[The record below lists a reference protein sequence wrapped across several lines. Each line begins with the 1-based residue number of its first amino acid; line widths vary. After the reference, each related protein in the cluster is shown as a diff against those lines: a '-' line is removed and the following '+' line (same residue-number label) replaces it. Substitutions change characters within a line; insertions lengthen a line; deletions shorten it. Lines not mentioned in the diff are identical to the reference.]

1 MPISPTYPGV
11 YVQEV
16 PSGVRTITGVSTSI
30 GLFVGFTRSGP
41 VDTPTL
47 CTSLSDYTRV
57 YGDDTTAGDMARQV
71 KLFFLNGGTQCY
83 IVRVAEG
90 AAAASVTLNAQDGA
104 TAVLTLTAASEG
116 LSGDLIRAAVTYSGT
131 QPEDTFNLELF
142 RWEAQPNGTLI
153 AKDPEVWRGLSM
165 DPASGS
171 FAPGVLNASSKLV
184 SFSLE
189 RPTPLVRN
197 IFLETNIL

>member
-83 IVRVAEG
+83 VVRVAEG
-90 AAAASVTLNAQDGA
+90 AARRQQDGEA
-104 TAVLTLTAASEG
+104 EPGADVEQAGGLEGAHAAIQEALAEG
-116 LSGDLIRAAVTYSGT
+116 VRQAPHRGAAERAEGAEDAPRGRRRGDRCVECVGCV
-131 QPEDTFNLELF
+131 
-142 RWEAQPNGTLI
+142 GC
-153 AKDPEVWRGLSM
+153 VG
-165 DPASGS
+165 
-171 FAPGVLNASSKLV
+171 
-184 SFSLE
+184 
-189 RPTPLVRN
+189 
-197 IFLETNIL
+197 

>member
-1 MPISPTYPGV
+1 MSRCPCGSSNEFASIARVSKLRAQLVGFFGGAPMPISPTYPGV

-83 IVRVAEG
+83 ICLLYT
-90 AAAASVTLNAQDGA
+90 S
-104 TAVLTLTAASEG
+104 
-116 LSGDLIRAAVTYSGT
+116 
-131 QPEDTFNLELF
+131 
-142 RWEAQPNGTLI
+142 
-153 AKDPEVWRGLSM
+153 
-165 DPASGS
+165 
-171 FAPGVLNASSKLV
+171 
-184 SFSLE
+184 
-189 RPTPLVRN
+189 
-197 IFLETNIL
+197 